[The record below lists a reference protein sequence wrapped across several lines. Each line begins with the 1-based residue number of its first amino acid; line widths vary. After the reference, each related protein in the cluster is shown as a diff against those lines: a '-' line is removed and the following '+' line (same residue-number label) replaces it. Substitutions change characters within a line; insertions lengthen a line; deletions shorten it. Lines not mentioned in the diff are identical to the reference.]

1 MWKHSWE
8 NKKETERHRQKVK
21 TVKGMIVQ
29 DGELVQESEIKGQEK
44 GTENE
49 REERSNVKSTVVH
62 FARRQLQPQLT
73 NPEGPPSSIGTGK
86 APGIIKRLSSLRSL
100 GKLALTLSLPV
111 SLFS

>member
-21 TVKGMIVQ
+21 TVKGMMVQ
-29 DGELVQESEIKGQEK
+29 DGELVQENEIKGQEK

-73 NPEGPPSSIGTGK
+73 NPEGPPSSIGTGNYQ
-86 APGIIKRLSSLRSL
+86 ASQLSPLLREACSHSLPPC
-100 GKLALTLSLPV
+100 LAL
-111 SLFS
+111 

>member
-1 MWKHSWE
+1 M
-8 NKKETERHRQKVK
+8 ETLLGKQERNRETQ
-21 TVKGMIVQ
+21 TESE
-29 DGELVQESEIKGQEK
+29 DSERNDSARRRESEIKGQEK